1 MKSFE
6 SVYKE
11 LEELFIQ
18 KLPEYI
24 QKNNIEHNDTI
35 ILKSLKNSKL
45 DEDCLRLPCYKFGF
59 EESEYSEKDRIIE
72 NSIFKISLQIK
83 LPQETLQKNIVF
95 WRYVEAIQKL
105 FEETETGYFY
115 EIFRIKESKIIIK
128 VTLCR

>member
-45 DEDCLRLPCYKFGF
+45 DED
-59 EESEYSEKDRIIE
+59 
-72 NSIFKISLQIK
+72 
-83 LPQETLQKNIVF
+83 
-95 WRYVEAIQKL
+95 
-105 FEETETGYFY
+105 
-115 EIFRIKESKIIIK
+115 
-128 VTLCR
+128 